1 MSIGINDV
9 WAFGGQREEVCL
21 VCACDHLCVAAA
33 DVVLQLNFIKIIQV
47 NVNKNGRAGK
57 TGISQSAPNC
67 CLGLVRMCHCS
78 VVHMVSDRRS
88 NTHICA
94 HWLDLRC
101 LVCDNTSRLMLSLK
115 KLVICFDAV
124 YQGKLCCCRS
134 ETELHPRILSLNCDV
149 TSVLL

>member
-1 MSIGINDV
+1 MMSWRTEG
-9 WAFGGQREEVCL
+9 RSLSSVC
-21 VCACDHLCVAAA
+21 VCDHLCVAAA
-33 DVVLQLNFIKIIQV
+33 DVVLQLNFIKIIQMK
-47 NVNKNGRAGK
+47 VNKNGVGFGK
-57 TGISQSAPNC
+57 TGIIQSAPNY

-78 VVHMVSDRRS
+78 VVHMVTDRRS

-94 HWLDLRC
+94 HWLNLRC
-101 LVCDNTSRLMLSLK
+101 LVCDKTSRLMLLSLK

-124 YQGKLCCCRS
+124 YHGKLCFCRW